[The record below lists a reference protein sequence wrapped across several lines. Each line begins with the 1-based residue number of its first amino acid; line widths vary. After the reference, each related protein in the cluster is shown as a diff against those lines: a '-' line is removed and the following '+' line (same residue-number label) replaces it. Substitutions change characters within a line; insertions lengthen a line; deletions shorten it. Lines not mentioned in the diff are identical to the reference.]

1 MAKQSDVPGSLI
13 AYAAAPGKPALDGK
27 NGQNSPYVKHLVEWI
42 QVPNLSIS
50 DALTQ
55 VRRSVIKAT
64 QDDRKEPQQPQFSN
78 ALNELFYFNPQEEEE
93 QQGKREEAQQAAFD
107 EHLESL
113 LETCQLH
120 FQAQRAE
127 VAWDCYQKVLQQA
140 PTNKQAI
147 EGLNQIEAS
156 YVKLIEQAL
165 GDKQVNAA
173 QRYLTILGSLNSSSA
188 KLLQLET
195 QLANLQ
201 RQVTYIPGDV
211 FQDRLK
217 DGSKGPEMV
226 WIAAGSFQMGDI
238 QGGGGYSNE
247 KPVHKVSITQ
257 DFGMGRYEVTNAEFV
272 RFLNT
277 VKRRG
282 PQNEP
287 WFETKKED
295 SDSHITGSTG
305 NFRVESGYE
314 NHPVIEVSWYGA
326 TAYAKWIATQTGQ
339 KYRLPTE
346 AEWEYVARAG
356 TTTKYWWGNEIGSN
370 KGNCRNSGDRFQ
382 YTAPVGSFKA
392 NPFGIYDTVGNVWE
406 WTQDIYSKNY
416 YSKSLSSDPTGP
428 STGSYRVLR
437 GGGWSFTAPY
447 CRAAYRFY
455 ASPDDRSFDLGF
467 RLLRQP

>member
-1 MAKQSDVPGSLI
+1 MPGSLI

-27 NGQNSPYVKHLVEWI
+27 NGQNSPYVKHLLEWI
-42 QVPNLSIS
+42 QAPNLSIA
-50 DALTQ
+50 DALTE
-55 VRRSVIKAT
+55 VRMAVIKAT
-64 QDDRKEPQQPQFSN
+64 HGQQQPQYSN
-78 ALNELFYFNPQEEEE
+78 ALNEKFSFFPQTKQEE

-107 EHLESL
+107 ERLESL

-147 EGLNQIEAS
+147 EGLNQIEAY

-173 QRYLTILGSLNSSSA
+173 QRYLTILGRLNSSSA

-201 RQVTYIPGDV
+201 RQVIYIPGDV

-217 DGSKGPEMV
+217 DGSKGPQMV
-226 WIAAGSFQMGDI
+226 WIAAGSFEMGDI
-238 QGGGGYSNE
+238 QGGGDGDE
-247 KPVHKVSITQ
+247 KPVHRVSITQ
-257 DFGMGRYEVTNAEFV
+257 NFGMGRYEVTNAEFV

-287 WFETKKED
+287 WFQTKKED
-295 SDSHITGSTG
+295 SYSHIIGSTG

-346 AEWEYVARAG
+346 AQWEYVARAG

-370 KGNCRNSGDRFQ
+370 KGNCSDSGDRFE

-406 WTQDIYSKNY
+406 WTQDIYSKDY
-416 YSKSLSSDPTGP
+416 YSNSIYSDPTGP

-437 GGGWSFTAPY
+437 GGGWFSPAPY
-447 CRAAYRFY
+447 CRAAFRNLY
-455 ASPDDRSFDLGF
+455 SPGLRGIYLGF